1 MKIILKI
8 GGKDRTFVADFI
20 SARMLRKTIDISKN
34 INFDALSADELD
46 IMVDYLVQLFG
57 KQFTIDDVYDG
68 LPSKELIPK
77 LIECINEV
85 VGDMGKVTTA
95 ENVTAGE
102 DGTET
107 GEKAKNE

>member
-8 GGKDRTFVADFI
+8 GGKEKTFVADFI

-85 VGDMGKVTTA
+85 VGDMGQATTSGTN
-95 ENVTAGE
+95 ESISEGE
-102 DGTET
+102 Q
-107 GEKAKNE
+107 KNE